1 MVHSLPSPNF
11 NPLSASKLGIA
22 KAFFAISALFLAGAM
37 PAVATDAV
45 ALVAERAAEEYGA
58 ELPPKGEFSVTLA
71 RGQAESGAFLREF
84 WLDQRTGQFIANLVT
99 DLGDVERISGAAILT
114 VAVPV
119 PTRRMLPDEIISDH
133 DIALVEMPWER
144 LGVFALSDPAQVVG
158 MQVRRMLVAGRPV
171 PRQSIIPP
179 NVIIRGEK
187 VTIELN
193 RGGLRLMATG
203 RATTDGHL
211 GQEVRVVNL
220 SSNKIINAIARGN
233 GVVEAMQ

>member
-1 MVHSLPSPNF
+1 MMQLPPYPNL
-11 NPLSASKLGIA
+11 NHLLASKLGKA
-22 KAFFAISALFLAGAM
+22 KALFCVVALLFAGTM
-37 PAVATDAV
+37 PATGTEAI
-45 ALVAERAAEEYGA
+45 ALVAERAAQEYGA
-58 ELPPKGEFSVTLA
+58 ELPVKGEFSVTLA
-71 RGQAESGAFLREF
+71 RGQAETGAYLQEF
-84 WLDQRTGQFIANLVT
+84 WMDQRTGQFIANLVT

-119 PTRRMLPDEIISDH
+119 PTRRLLPDEIISSH

-171 PRQSIIPP
+171 PRQSVIPP
-179 NVIIRGEK
+179 NVIVRGDK

-193 RGGLRLMATG
+193 SGGLQLVATG